1 MTITRLVQ
9 FGTAAVVA
17 AMFVTVAPAQSATS
31 AVGIEKASL
40 QQQLAGGH
48 TGSGEADKPKKKKKK
63 KKKDKKKKSAE

>member
-31 AVGIEKASL
+31 AVGFEKASV
-40 QQQLAGGH
+40 QQQLQAH
-48 TGSGEADKPKKKKKK
+48 EQLAQDAPKKKKKK
-63 KKKDKKKKSAE
+63 KGKKKKKSAE